1 MSQAINTK
9 ELSRIVPTL
18 PTLSI
23 IGSPVTA
30 KPFKEQMRAIMMWA
44 KERRSKAVCVANTH
58 MLIEAYRNPDFG
70 SVLQNAD
77 MVTPDGRPLVW
88 MMKTMGALQQ
98 DRVAG
103 MDIFTALCQ
112 AAPREKVSI
121 FLLGSQSD
129 ILGRM
134 QARLKTEFPDLD
146 IAGVEPLPFRPM
158 TPAEDSALIER
169 VNASGAGIVF
179 LALGCPKQEAW
190 IDCHRDKI
198 QSVMIGLGGVFPVYA
213 GIQKRAPG
221 WIRSSGLEWLY
232 RLMQEPTRLW
242 KRYSSTI
249 PPFVWLALQQ
259 VLEQKFASGCD
270 EVRVAR
276 NEAQLHLEGCEWFD
290 S

>member
-9 ELSRIVPTL
+9 ELSRVMPTL

-23 IGSPVTA
+23 IGSPITA
-30 KPFKEQMRAIMMWA
+30 QPFKEQMRAIMVWA
-44 KERRSKAVCVANTH
+44 KERRSKSVCVANTH
-58 MLIEAYRNPDFG
+58 MLIEAYRNPDFS

-77 MVTPDGRPLVW
+77 MVTPDGMPLVW

-112 AAPREKVSI
+112 AAPREQVSI

-134 QARLKTEFPDLD
+134 QTRLQREFPNLD

-190 IDCHRDKI
+190 IDVHRDKI
-198 QSVMIGLGGVFPVYA
+198 QAVMIGLGGVFPVYA
-213 GIQKRAPG
+213 GLQKRAPG
-221 WIRSSGLEWLY
+221 WVRASGFEWLY
-232 RLMQEPTRLW
+232 RLIQEPTRLW
-242 KRYSSTI
+242 KRYGSTI
-249 PPFVWLALQQ
+249 PAFVWLALRQ
-259 VLEQKFASGCD
+259 VLGQKSDSGCD
-270 EVRVAR
+270 QIRVAR
-276 NEAQLHLEGCEWFD
+276 N
-290 S
+290 